1 LRKTTCFILLSIFF
15 FSLVKPILPY
25 FEYVLD
31 YDYIATILCI
41 NKEELELKCNG
52 KCYLKD
58 QLSKVNNNGEK
69 DDQSEPKIE
78 FKKFV
83 FNGYNSFSLNGV
95 YRLFDEKS
103 IWILPLSIYSSWL
116 KIIAP
121 PPKS

>member
-1 LRKTTCFILLSIFF
+1 LKKTTCLILLSVFC
-15 FSLVKPILPY
+15 FSLLKPILPY

-41 NKEELELKCNG
+41 NNEKPELKCNG

-58 QLSKVNNNGEK
+58 QLSKVNNSGEK
-69 DDQSEPKIE
+69 DNQSWPKIE

-83 FNGYNSFSLNGV
+83 FNGYNSFRLNGV
-95 YRLFDEKS
+95 YRLLDKKRG
-103 IWILPLSIYSSWL
+103 WILPISISSSWL
-116 KIIAP
+116 KTIVP

>member
-1 LRKTTCFILLSIFF
+1 MRKTTCFILLSIFF